1 MYNFYTLLKNFIKQ
15 NVQILYNEVLLMF
28 KEIFGNCPQ
37 VKVIDY
43 LISTPFSEHTKQ
55 QIAVGSEISRST
67 LNNFIDEL
75 VDIEIITF
83 KNSKFSLN
91 PQSNIVKGLM
101 EISEELVEKEF
112 EKQSKLPEEV
122 TDELTLE
129 EEELYLSENAPD
141 VDLDSLEKEINI
153 KENYT
158 FSSIN
163 KNKLINFEF
172 MIINKK

>member
-1 MYNFYTLLKNFIKQ
+1 
-15 NVQILYNEVLLMF
+15 MF

-67 LNNFIDEL
+67 LNNFIDDL

-91 PQSNIVKGLM
+91 PKSKIVKGLM
-101 EISEELVEKEF
+101 EISEELVENEF
-112 EKQSKLPEEV
+112 QKQIKLPEEIS
-122 TDELTLE
+122 DELSPE
-129 EEELYLSENAPD
+129 EEELYLSENAPN

-158 FSSIN
+158 FN
-163 KNKLINFEF
+163 LNTNKLINFEF
-172 MIINKK
+172 MIMNEK

>member
-1 MYNFYTLLKNFIKQ
+1 
-15 NVQILYNEVLLMF
+15 MF

-43 LISTPFSEHTKQ
+43 LISTPFSQHSKQ

-75 VDIEIITF
+75 VDIKIIKH
-83 KNSKFSLN
+83 KNSKFCLN
-91 PQSNIVKGLM
+91 LESNIVKGLM
-101 EISEELVEKEF
+101 AVSEEIVEMHYHE
-112 EKQSKLPEEV
+112 QLKLPLEV
-122 TDELTLE
+122 SDELTPE
-129 EEELYLSENAPD
+129 EEELYLSNNAPN
-141 VDLDSLEKEINI
+141 VDLDALENEINI

-163 KNKLINFEF
+163 TNKLINFEF
-172 MIINKK
+172 MLINEK

>member
-1 MYNFYTLLKNFIKQ
+1 
-15 NVQILYNEVLLMF
+15 MF

-43 LISTPFSEHTKQ
+43 LMSTPFSQHTKQ

-67 LNNFIDEL
+67 LNNFIDDL

-91 PQSNIVKGLM
+91 PKSNIVKGLM
-101 EISEELVEKEF
+101 KISEELVEKEYQ
-112 EKQSKLPEEV
+112 EQLKLPEEIS
-122 TDELTLE
+122 DELTE
-129 EEELYLSENAPD
+129 DEEELYLSENAPN
-141 VDLDSLEKEINI
+141 VDLDLLEHEITM

-158 FSSIN
+158 FTSLNTDRIM
-163 KNKLINFEF
+163 NFEF
-172 MIINKK
+172 MLIDEK

>member
-1 MYNFYTLLKNFIKQ
+1 
-15 NVQILYNEVLLMF
+15 MF

-43 LISTPFSEHTKQ
+43 MISTPFSQHTKQ
-55 QIAVGSEISRST
+55 QIAVGAEISRST

-75 VDIEIITF
+75 VDIEIITC

-91 PQSNIVKGLM
+91 SKSNIVKGLM
-101 EISEELVEKEF
+101 AISEEFVEIEYQ
-112 EKQSKLPEEV
+112 KQIKLPDEIS
-122 TDELTLE
+122 DELTIE
-129 EEELYLSENAPD
+129 EEELYLSESAPN
-141 VDLDSLEKEINI
+141 VNLDALEQEINI

-163 KNKLINFEF
+163 TNKLINFEF
-172 MIINKK
+172 MLMDEK

>member
-1 MYNFYTLLKNFIKQ
+1 
-15 NVQILYNEVLLMF
+15 MF

-112 EKQSKLPEEV
+112 EKQSKLLEEV
-122 TDELTLE
+122 SDELTLE

-163 KNKLINFEF
+163 TNKLINFEF
-172 MIINKK
+172 MLINEK

>member
-1 MYNFYTLLKNFIKQ
+1 
-15 NVQILYNEVLLMF
+15 MF

-67 LNNFIDEL
+67 LNNFIDDL
-75 VDIEIITF
+75 VDIEIIPF

-91 PQSNIVKGLM
+91 PKSKIVKDLM
-101 EISEELVEKEF
+101 EISEELVEKNIQE
-112 EKQSKLPEEV
+112 QIKLPEEIS
-122 TDELTLE
+122 DELSPE
-129 EEELYLSENAPD
+129 EEELYLSENVPN
-141 VDLDSLEKEINI
+141 VDLDSLEKEINV

-158 FSSIN
+158 FYSMN
-163 KNKLINFEF
+163 TNKLINFEF
-172 MIINKK
+172 RIMNEK